1 MPASTPISSG
11 IRRYKGEWTPRQ
23 VTHLLRR
30 TMFGAR
36 KEDVDYFLR
45 RSPKKAV
52 RELLKDEQP
61 PPPSP
66 VNNYNDDKYTDPE
79 IAVGTDWTVAT
90 KYDGMNNYRR
100 RNSFKSWWF
109 GLMLGQDRSLREK
122 MVLFWH
128 NHFVTES
135 NTVDNAFFCY
145 RYNVLLR
152 QHALGNFRT
161 LVRAVTAEPAMLRY
175 LNGYASTKK
184 APDENYGR
192 ELQEL
197 FTMGKGPDS
206 HYTES
211 DVKAAAR
218 VLTGYTLNYK
228 TYTTSYDP
236 NRHDTGDKQF
246 SPFYDNHVI
255 RGMKGKE
262 AEGEIDQLIELL
274 FSREEVS
281 KFICRKL
288 YRFFVYHTIDEV
300 TEQQVIA
307 PLAKLFRRK
316 DYEIRPVLEALL
328 MSRHFFDAGNYG
340 GMIKSPLD
348 FTVGCCREF
357 HVALPAASDY
367 IDQYGFWEQLRNQA
381 AGMQQ
386 NIGDPPNVAG
396 WQAYYQSPEY
406 DKLWISSDTLP
417 KRNQFSDRMINNGF
431 ARNAKKIGID
441 VLAFAAGLS
450 DPGNAN
456 HLIADSVRALYA
468 VDLSAEELSFIKTS
482 ILLSGLVGMS
492 SDHYWTN
499 AWQACQGD
507 PDDIANRTLVTNKL
521 KNLYRHLLD
530 LPEYQLL

>member
-1 MPASTPISSG
+1 MPAPSPVSSG
-11 IRRYKGEWTPRQ
+11 IRRYKGDWTPVQ
-23 VTHLLRR
+23 VAHLLRR
-30 TMFGAR
+30 TLFGAR
-36 KEDVDYFLR
+36 KEDVAYFLK

-52 RELLKDEQP
+52 RELLRDGSSAP
-61 PPPSP
+61 PPP
-66 VNNYNDDKYTDPE
+66 VNNYNDDKYTDPD
-79 IAVGTDWTVAT
+79 IPIGTDWTVAA

-100 RNSFKSWWF
+100 RNSFKSWWL
-109 GLMLGQDRSLREK
+109 GLMLNQDRTLREK

-145 RYNVLLR
+145 RYNTLLR
-152 QHALGNFRT
+152 QYALGNFRT

-197 FTMGKGPDS
+197 FTVGKGPDS

-228 TYTTSYDP
+228 TFTTSYDP
-236 NRHDTGDKQF
+236 NRHDNGDKQF
-246 SPFYDNHVI
+246 SAFYGNQVI

-262 AEGEIDQLIELL
+262 AEGEVDQLIDLL

-288 YRFFVYHTIDEV
+288 YRFFVYHAIDDV
-300 TEQQVIA
+300 TEEQVIV
-307 PLAKLFRRK
+307 PLAKLFRKK
-316 DYEIRPVLEALL
+316 DYEIRPVLEELL
-328 MSRHFFDAGNYG
+328 TSRHFFDAANYG
-340 GMIKSPLD
+340 GMIKSPVDLI
-348 FTVGCCREF
+348 VGCCREF
-357 HVALPAASDY
+357 HVTLPANSEY
-367 IDQYGFWEQLRNQA
+367 LDQYGFWEQLRNQA

-431 ARNAKKIGID
+431 ARNGKNIGID
-441 VLAFAAGLS
+441 VLAFATSLP
-450 DPGNAN
+450 DPGNADR
-456 HLIADSVRALYA
+456 LIVDSVRALYA
-468 VDLSAEELSFIKTS
+468 VPLPPEELTFIKTS
-482 ILLSGLVGMS
+482 ILLSGLVGMN
-492 SDHYWTN
+492 SDHYWTS
-499 AWQACQGD
+499 AWQAYTSN
-507 PDDIANRTLVTNKL
+507 PDDKAARTQVTNKL
-521 KNLYRHLLD
+521 KNLYRHLLR
-530 LPEYQLL
+530 LPEYQLI